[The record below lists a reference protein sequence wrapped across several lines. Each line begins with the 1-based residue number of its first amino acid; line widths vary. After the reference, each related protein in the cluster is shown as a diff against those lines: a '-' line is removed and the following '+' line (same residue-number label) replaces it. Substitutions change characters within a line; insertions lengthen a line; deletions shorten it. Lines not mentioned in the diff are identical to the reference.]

1 MPKNL
6 FHKQLLIFFGA
17 LTLLSC
23 KKETPIPLQENHTH
37 TQEEINSIA
46 RLATEN
52 LTMGNPS
59 NAVTSSTSPTN
70 YLLNKF
76 TWAASYNRDRG
87 CPNWVSWHLD
97 PTWIGSATRCDC
109 FTSDVTLPSGWYR
122 VGSSSYTNSGF
133 DRGHMCPSAD
143 RTFSSTDNRETFL
156 MTNMIPQ
163 APNNNQRTWVGL
175 ENYERTLVNQGNEC
189 YIICGAYGTGG
200 TGSKGG
206 TTNTIDAGRVTVP
219 KQIWKVLI
227 AIPKGTNDVARVTTS
242 SRIIAIN
249 TPNINNLNTNWGVYR
264 TSVDA
269 IETVTGYDLFSALP
283 DDIEAVLESRVDN
296 GPTQ

>member
-1 MPKNL
+1 MLKNFINKQILIL
-6 FHKQLLIFFGA
+6 FGVFA
-17 LTLLSC
+17 MLSC
-23 KKETPIPLQENHTH
+23 KKQEPILPQDSHVH
-37 TQEEINSIA
+37 TQEEINSMA

-59 NAVTSSTSPTN
+59 NAVTSTTSPTN
-70 YLLNKF
+70 YLLSKF

-87 CPNWVSWHLD
+87 IPNWVSWHLD
-97 PTWIGSATRCDC
+97 PTWVGSASRCDC
-109 FTSDVTLPSGWYR
+109 FASDATLPSGWYR

-189 YIICGAYGTGG
+189 YIICGAYGIGG

-219 KQIWKVLI
+219 RQIWKVLI
-227 AIPKGTNDVARVTTS
+227 SIPQGTNDVARVTTS

-249 TPNINNLNTNWGVYR
+249 TPNVNNLNTNWGVYR

-269 IETVTGYDLFSALP
+269 IEAATGYDLFSALP
-283 DDIEAVLESRVDN
+283 DDIEAVLEARIDN

>member
-1 MPKNL
+1 M
-6 FHKQLLIFFGA
+6 
-17 LTLLSC
+17 LSC
-23 KKETPIPLQENHTH
+23 KKQEPILPQDSHVH
-37 TQEEINSIA
+37 TQEEINSMA

-59 NAVTSSTSPTN
+59 NAVTSTTSPTN
-70 YLLNKF
+70 YLLSKF

-87 CPNWVSWHLD
+87 IPNWVSWHLD
-97 PTWIGSATRCDC
+97 PTWVGSASRCDC
-109 FTSDVTLPSGWYR
+109 FASDATLPSGWYR

-189 YIICGAYGTGG
+189 YIICGAYGIGG

-219 KQIWKVLI
+219 RQIWKVLI
-227 AIPKGTNDVARVTTS
+227 SIPQGTNDVARVTTS

-249 TPNINNLNTNWGVYR
+249 TPNVNNLNTNWGVYR

-269 IETVTGYDLFSALP
+269 IEAATGYDLFSALP
-283 DDIEAVLESRVDN
+283 DDIEAVLEARIDN

>member
-1 MPKNL
+1 MINTIKTFIL
-6 FHKQLLIFFGA
+6 FVGIFF
-17 LTLLSC
+17 TSC
-23 KKETPIPLQENHTH
+23 KKEEFPVPQEATHSH
-37 TQEEINSIA
+37 TQQEINTMA
-46 RLATEN
+46 RMATEN

-59 NAVTSSTSPTN
+59 NAVTSTTSPTN
-70 YLLNKF
+70 YLLSKF
-76 TWAASYNRDRG
+76 TFSASYNRDRG

-97 PTWIGSATRCDC
+97 PTWIGSAARCDC
-109 FTSDVTLPSGWYR
+109 FASDVTLPSGWYR

-219 KQIWKVLI
+219 RQIWKVLI
-227 AIPKGTNDVARVTTS
+227 AIPQGTNDVARVTTS

-249 TPNINNLNTNWGVYR
+249 TPNVNNLNTSWGFYR

-269 IETVTGYDLFSALP
+269 IELATGYDLFSALP
-283 DDIEAVLESRVDN
+283 DDIEAVLEARVDN